1 MAEAQAIAAVRVS
14 EAARRL
20 EVSAGTIRNWLRGG
34 KLATPGGGVPDLVA
48 AIAVCLALL
57 GGIPELEAQAL
68 RAVLQPTADQL
79 LGGGLDLLF
88 HGLGAGVFFFDLLD
102 ALSPPHG
109 GGTPERPGPVPYAA
123 DISDGRVVIS

>member
-1 MAEAQAIAAVRVS
+1 MPQPWEMTVLPS
-14 EAARRL
+14 
-20 EVSAGTIRNWLRGG
+20 S
-34 KLATPGGGVPDLVA
+34 ATP
-48 AIAVCLALL
+48 
-57 GGIPELEAQAL
+57 
-68 RAVLQPTADQL
+68 ADQL

-88 HGLGAGVFFFDLLD
+88 HGLGAGVFLFDLLD